1 MVVVQI
7 FTLVLT
13 TALLRHSE
21 RTISPAPSARFGG
34 PRLAPGH
41 KAGAPL
47 ALPVRHSANA
57 IGQELVH
64 GIAISRTVPQF
75 WGGKTNVQF
84 LFHGLR
90 CFESP
95 FKQAALSASVPSPLN
110 TTKLYKNLSLEPH
123 RTQSRGSAP
132 MTSRHYP
139 AR

>member
-7 FTLVLT
+7 FTFVLT

-41 KAGAPL
+41 QAGAPL

-64 GIAISRTVPQF
+64 GMAISRTRG
-75 WGGKTNVQF
+75 WKTMSRF
-84 LFHGLR
+84 
-90 CFESP
+90 CFTD
-95 FKQAALSASVPSPLN
+95 SVV
-110 TTKLYKNLSLEPH
+110 LSLLSN
-123 RTQSRGSAP
+123 RQFSQQVF
-132 MTSRHYP
+132 P
-139 AR
+139 AH